1 MVEEING
8 CDQTLNREHSF
19 RWGINLRGSIVWADE
34 IPPQSVEDCGSAGSR
49 ALPVCPPS
57 HFAWTPADSAELELF
72 GNCQKNRPSTSRFS
86 FLTAIL
92 GHDPV
97 P

>member
-19 RWGINLRGSIVWADE
+19 GGINLRSSMAWANE
-34 IPPQSVEDCGSAGSR
+34 VPPESVEDCGSAGAL

-57 HFAWTPADSAELELF
+57 HFARTPADTPELKLF

-86 FLTAIL
+86 FLIAIL